1 MPSVV
6 IIPQAWNFFNV
17 RMFVVKYI
25 QVYLKLCGKFTLKKL
40 FKFKTNNC
48 KKNITGVCIQNLIDW
63 CMYHNINNTFE
74 QFLFRN
80 FKNNLRAIKIPLFSI
95 TSITLCITSMKS
107 DTFITS
113 LFYTIFKYSIII
125 SFLSLTFGHKRLFE
139 INFPVKDLSG
149 KYLIEVIFLT
159 TILTALTHL

>member
-74 QFLFRN
+74 EFLFRN
-80 FKNNLRAIKIPLFSI
+80 IKNNLRAINLSRVIFNFSRVLFWGKLRWI
-95 TSITLCITSMKS
+95 LLF
-107 DTFITS
+107 FIY
-113 LFYTIFKYSIII
+113 LFFYYWVIQLRFCFSNG
-125 SFLSLTFGHKRLFE
+125 FNLFDGVSRRVDG
-139 INFPVKDLSG
+139 INFIIDSNT
-149 KYLIEVIFLT
+149 YHN
-159 TILTALTHL
+159 A